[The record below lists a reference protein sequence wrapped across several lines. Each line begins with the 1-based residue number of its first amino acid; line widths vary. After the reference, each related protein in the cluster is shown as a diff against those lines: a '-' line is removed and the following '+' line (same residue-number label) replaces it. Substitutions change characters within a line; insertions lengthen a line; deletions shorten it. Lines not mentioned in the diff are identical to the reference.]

1 MTVEETI
8 ASAQRA
14 HRAHW
19 QASSDESTGDKAA
32 SQVTRTWQDEV
43 TSLHPKRFVAE
54 YAVAVG
60 LRERIDLVDTERRV
74 AFDLKDSPN
83 NTHFELYRDIFKIWL
98 HNERNAPPIQELVFI
113 TPEAGAMK
121 VRRNFGAAVVEL
133 MAKHSLSVR
142 IAGI

>member
-1 MTVEETI
+1 MTVDEII
-8 ASAQRA
+8 ASAKRA

-43 TSLHPKRFVAE
+43 ARNCPKRFIAE
-54 YAVAVG
+54 YPVAG
-60 LRERIDLVDTERRV
+60 DLRERIDLVDVESRV
-74 AFDLKDSPN
+74 AFELKASPN

-98 HNERNAPPIQELVFI
+98 HNERNELTIQELVFI
-113 TPEAGAMK
+113 TPEAGAAR
-121 VRRNFGAAVVEL
+121 VSRNFGAAVVGL
-133 MAKHSLSVR
+133 MAKHNLRIR